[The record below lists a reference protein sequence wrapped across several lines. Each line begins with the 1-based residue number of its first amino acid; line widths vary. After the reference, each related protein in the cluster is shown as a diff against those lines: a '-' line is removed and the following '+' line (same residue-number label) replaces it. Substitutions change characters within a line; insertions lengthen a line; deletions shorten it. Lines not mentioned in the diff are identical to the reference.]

1 MDERRCRICLDAAES
16 EETGALFSPCRCAG
30 SIGLVHTRCQ
40 EAWRDATARPRDEV
54 QCAVCGHRYGG
65 APYWM
70 TTLTHPVWREV
81 WVALVVLLFAAVGNV
96 LLCEEVQA
104 RHQPFAEALSSID
117 MPRIAYRAL
126 LYGNALW
133 PDVCVVAMFWYIVHF
148 MATSRLEGVEF
159 FGGTPG
165 PDISPGDRKECVLAF
180 HRHVS
185 IWPLCVACGLVNS
198 VNVPVMLRSS
208 THDLLRWVAR
218 HFRHEIAPYR
228 PEAA

>member
-159 FGGTPG
+159 LEGRQGPIFLLAIAKSAFWPSTATFPFGLF
-165 PDISPGDRKECVLAF
+165 S
-180 HRHVS
+180 
-185 IWPLCVACGLVNS
+185 VACGLVNS